1 MDKPGL
7 RGQGALSETLVRAST
22 MTTPPCQIRAADH
35 LVDLLQAQGTT
46 DVFGVPGES
55 YLPVLDALHGRNDIR
70 FVTCRQEGGA
80 AMAADAHARITGRPG
95 ICMVTRGP
103 GATNA
108 SAGVHVAY
116 QDSTPM
122 ILFIGQV
129 ARDMVEREAFQEI
142 DYRRMFGQM
151 AKWVAQIDDASRLQ
165 EFISRAFRV
174 AMSGRPGPVVLA
186 LPEDMLYDQITPPA
200 ASRRA
205 EATRYLPDPEGLV
218 ALRERL
224 AAATRPLVIAGGG
237 GWTERGRAALAKF
250 ADTQNIPVAAAMRSQ
265 ALIDNEHPKYV
276 GHFAV
281 GKAPYLVDALE
292 GSDLVLA
299 IGPRLGEMTTG
310 GYTYLTPPVPAQKLI
325 HVFPEPEEP
334 GRVYEPDLALTADM
348 QSFCEALEQLS
359 PVAPERFTTWL
370 AGLRAGLEGYGNMA
384 PHAQDAFAQMVGHLN
399 DVLPADAIIT
409 NGAGNYAGWVHRFY
423 RYRRLGSCL
432 APTSGSMGYGLPGAV
447 GAAVAAP
454 QREVICFAGDG
465 CFMMTCQ
472 ELATAV
478 QHDLRL
484 TVIVANNNRYG
495 TIRAHQEREF
505 PQRIS
510 GTALTNPDFCAF
522 ARSFGAE
529 ASHVSTLDEFKAAL
543 AGARAR
549 GGVNLIEVAQDEGLL
564 APGVPLP
571 V

>member
-1 MDKPGL
+1 MSSPV
-7 RGQGALSETLVRAST
+7 S
-22 MTTPPCQIRAADH
+22 IRAADH
-35 LVDLLQAQGTT
+35 LIDLLEAQGAT
-46 DVFGVPGES
+46 DIFGVPGES
-55 YLPVLDALHGRNDIR
+55 YLPVLDALHGRKAIR

-108 SAGVHVAY
+108 SAGVHVAF
-116 QDSTPM
+116 QDSTPL

-165 EFISRAFRV
+165 EFVSRAYRV

-186 LPEDMLYDQITPPA
+186 LPEDMLYDEIIPPA
-200 ASRRA
+200 LPRRV
-205 EATRYLPDPEGLV
+205 ETPRYQPDPDGLS

-224 AAATRPLVIAGGG
+224 ALAERPLLMVGGG
-237 GWTERGRAALAKF
+237 GWTERGRAALTRF
-250 ADTQNIPVAAAMRSQ
+250 AETQNLPVAVAMRSQ
-265 ALIDNEHPKYV
+265 ALMDNAHPNYV

-281 GKAPYLVDALE
+281 GKAPYLVEALE
-292 GSDLVLA
+292 ASDVVLC
-299 IGPRLGEMTTG
+299 IGARLGEMTTG
-310 GYTYLTPPVPAQKLI
+310 GYSYITPPVPVQKLV

-334 GRVYEPDLALTADM
+334 GRVYEPDLALAADM
-348 QSFCEALEQLS
+348 QSFCEALDYLS
-359 PVAPERFTTWL
+359 PIHPEQFTAWVDD
-370 AGLRAGLEGYGNMA
+370 LRNGFAAYGDPGA
-384 PHAQDAFAQMVGHLN
+384 HADDAFAQMVDHLN
-399 DVLPADAIIT
+399 AVLPEDAIIT

-432 APTSGSMGYGLPGAV
+432 APTSGSMGYGLPAAI
-447 GAAVAAP
+447 GAAVADP
-454 QREVICFAGDG
+454 SREVVCFAGDG

-478 QHDLRL
+478 QHGLRL

-505 PQRIS
+505 PGHVS

-522 ARSFGAE
+522 AQSFGA
-529 ASHVSTLDEFKAAL
+529 AAIHVTTLEGFKSAL
-543 AGARAR
+543 SDARAR
-549 GGVNLIEVAQDEGLL
+549 GGVNLIEVAQDERML